1 MKITEIQRQ
10 QIIATYV
17 AAKGEISQAVLA
29 TKYGVTRTTI
39 SKILKAANVDKILNE
54 KSEQSAL
61 SMLEYIDSKQNVAQ
75 DLMNKILVEAGGK
88 IKGAQLRDLMGALKI
103 LADVFARTAE
113 NKDETDSTK
122 QIVFK
127 IVGVKKNGDTSD

>member
-17 AAKGEISQAVLA
+17 AGKGEISQAVLA
-29 TKYGVTRTTI
+29 EKYGVTRTTI
-39 SKILKAANVDKILNE
+39 SKILKNAEVDKIINE
-54 KSEQSAL
+54 KREQNAL

-75 DLMNKILVEAGGK
+75 DLMKKILAEAGGK
-88 IKGAQLRDLMGALKI
+88 IKGAPLRDLMGALKI
-103 LADVFARTAE
+103 LADVFSKTAD
-113 NKDETDSTK
+113 NKDDADHSK

-127 IVGVKKNGDTSD
+127 VVGAKSNDDTAD

>member
-17 AAKGEISQAVLA
+17 AGKGEISQAVLA
-29 TKYGVTRTTI
+29 EKYGVTRTTI
-39 SKILKAANVDKILNE
+39 SKILKKAEVDKILTE
-54 KSEQSAL
+54 KRDQSVL

-75 DLMNKILVEAGGK
+75 ELMNKILSEAGGK

-103 LADVFARTAE
+103 LADVFSKSVE
-113 NKDETDSTK
+113 NKDEADDSR
-122 QIVFK
+122 QVVFK
-127 IVGVKKNGDTSD
+127 IVGVKNEDATN